1 MQNVIAT
8 TPGEFISGSIIGN
21 VSGSKNLDSKSGKR
35 FFKCSITDGAT
46 TIEATSFSRSFQ
58 DLEGKRVEIKGRGI
72 RRGDD
77 YNGKICIVVGEKAI
91 YGVSGEAGVTSV
103 SPQTTEPL
111 KTEGKASSGPSRV
124 EGVTVGM
131 AINKAVDIAIAQGG
145 FTNEDIW
152 RHASNLIRL
161 SARLQSGDLAPEG
174 NANLEELMKGPF

>member
-8 TPGEFISGSIIGN
+8 TPGEFISGSIVGT

-58 DLEGKRVEIKGRGI
+58 DLDGKRVEIKGRGI
-72 RRGDD
+72 RRADD

-91 YGVSGEAGVTSV
+91 YGVTGDGGAISV
-103 SPQTTEPL
+103 SPEATEPL
-111 KTEGKASSGPSRV
+111 KSQGKPTSGPSRV

-145 FTNEDIW
+145 LTNEDIW

-174 NANLEELMKGPF
+174 NANLDELMKGPF